1 MKKLIGFFA
10 VPFLCAA
17 SSLFAQTPNMS
28 KMDMSKNGSSKT
40 GTPSRLTGKV
50 RTYYIAADEVAWD
63 YVPGDNDAMTGKPYT
78 GIEKLYTQRTPTR
91 IGKVYVKAIYRE
103 YTDATFTKLKPRGPK
118 SEYLGILG
126 PIIRAEVGDE
136 IHVVFKNNAS
146 IPYSVHPHG
155 VFYEKPSEGAIYNKD
170 KVDQTKDGNAVPPG
184 GRFTYVWRVPKRA
197 GPGPND
203 PSSIVWLY
211 HSHVVEPKDVNS
223 GLVGAMIISA
233 KGTTKPDGTPKG
245 VDREI
250 VALYMVFDENSSWY
264 LEKNVKTYCGPK
276 ADVKKLEAEFIPPD
290 STFSIQKSIG
300 VSSFTTVNFA
310 SINLRFTINGYSF
323 GSMPMMTM
331 KKGERVRWYL
341 LTLGDFINVHTP
353 HWHGNVVLYDKKR
366 TDVIA
371 LLPAQMAV
379 ADMVPDNIGMW
390 MFHCHVDDHME
401 AGMMAMYEVTK

>member
-1 MKKLIGFFA
+1 MKKIIGFFA
-10 VPFLCAA
+10 VFLFCAL
-17 SSLFAQTPNMS
+17 SSLFAQTMRMPNGSMS
-28 KMDMSKNGSSKT
+28 KSGTSKKDKT
-40 GTPSRLTGKV
+40 FPLTGKI

-63 YVPGDNDAMTGKPYT
+63 YIPGDNDAMTGKPYT
-78 GIEKLYTQRTPTR
+78 GIEKLYTQRSPTR

-103 YTDATFTKLKPRGPK
+103 YTDATFKKLKQRGPK

-155 VFYEKPSEGAIYNKD
+155 VFYEKPSEGAVYNKD
-170 KVDQTKDGNAVPPG
+170 MVDQTHDGNAVAPD
-184 GRFTYVWRVPKRA
+184 GRFTYVWKVPKRA

-223 GLVGAMIISA
+223 GLVGAIIISA

-250 VALYMVFDENSSWY
+250 VSLFMVFDENSSWY
-264 LEKNVKTYCGPK
+264 LDRNVKTYCGPT
-276 ADVKKLEAEFIPPD
+276 ADVKKLEAEFIPSD
-290 STFSIQKSIG
+290 SLFALQRA
-300 VSSFTTVNFA
+300 VNASSFFQASFA
-310 SINLRFTINGYSF
+310 AINLRFTINGYSF
-323 GSMPMMTM
+323 GAMPMMTM
-331 KKGERVRWYL
+331 KKGEKVRWYL
-341 LTLGDFINVHTP
+341 VTLGDAANFHTP
-353 HWHGNVVLYDKKR
+353 HWHGNVVLYNKQR

-371 LLPAQMAV
+371 LMPAQMAV
-379 ADMVPDNIGMW
+379 ADMVPDNVGMW

-401 AGMMAMYEVTK
+401 SGMMAMYEVTR